1 MEKDEVVTIPYAALE
16 YALHAA
22 ERQSKRLIVVIII
35 LIVALVGS
43 SIYWVYK
50 WNEYDYVSDD
60 YSIDAEQDGNLNIV
74 SAGDVDYGTESESK
88 QTENIENA
96 P

>member
-1 MEKDEVVTIPYAALE
+1 MEKDEVITIPYAALE

-43 SIYWVYK
+43 NIYWVYK

-74 SAGDVDYGTESESK
+74 SAGDVDYGTESEST